1 MRRVLDI
8 VLVLVFLVAVA
19 CCPCKNAGAS
29 AVVNATDSTYVA
41 HHNIVRMLM
50 RDTMLMRPIR
60 QSHDRNVTKEQFS
73 ELSNDY
79 CTSTAEVDSDG
90 LLHHTLDTRDSAML
104 PVRTVTRDSIV
115 RDTVFSDRDRAETRT
130 GVKEVRKVTWWQ
142 RTQSILLWTL
152 LGILA
157 IRYRKEILS
166 LIRRIILWI

>member
-1 MRRVLDI
+1 MYIVSILVF
-8 VLVLVFLVAVA
+8 VLVATS
-19 CCPCKNAGAS
+19 CCPCKNVGAS
-29 AVVNATDSTYVA
+29 AVVNATDSTYTS
-41 HHNIVRMLM
+41 HHGIVRLLI

-115 RDTVFSDRDRAETRT
+115 RDTVFRYRDKIERQVV
-130 GVKEVRKVTWWQ
+130 VKEVRKVTWWQ

-166 LIRRIILWI
+166 LVRRIIIGW